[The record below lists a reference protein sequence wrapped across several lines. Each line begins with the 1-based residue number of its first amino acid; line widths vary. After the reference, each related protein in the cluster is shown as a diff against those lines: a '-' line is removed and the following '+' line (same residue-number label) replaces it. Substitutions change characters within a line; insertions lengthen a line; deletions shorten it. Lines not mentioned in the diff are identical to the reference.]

1 MFIKDKFKL
10 LKGRNG
16 GFCDRLTSSSYNASN
31 ARNSSYKVELE
42 VGGRN
47 GNLSIGLY
55 YPSTRQYQEII
66 SYINISVHWRQVEEY
81 FEPTYEIFHLVLH
94 ACVNN
99 NISYIGLD
107 NIDLLQLSK
116 DGKYTKS
123 CSVKQF
129 SCGDNSC
136 ISIDKICDFR
146 EDCLNGQDESNITCD
161 SLPLGAY
168 CNFDSPNWCG
178 WHNVK
183 SGDLIKD
190 DLDWKWHT
198 GSTPTQDT
206 GPTEDHTTGNGHY
219 MYMHSSGGTFLE
231 TTVLESPVF
240 DAPNE
245 KLGQNCQVHFH
256 YYMYGGYVSKL
267 VLKLVP
273 LNDDDLK
280 PCEEKNRVILFDK
293 FKDQGQKWHFAAVD
307 IKNITKRF
315 KLHFIGYIGF
325 SKQSDIALDDI
336 SLSPSCFGGKKD
348 FNITVTPKCMVSEW
362 SDWTESDLKGVSYR
376 IGNITRSS
384 ENEKCRKHG
393 QVQYAKVYSFGS
405 CGYHGPT
412 GPTQFKCDSAYKS
425 SSVKVKVISSGTLKG
440 TQVWTVPENG
450 TYGISAAGGRGGTG
464 INAPNVSGGGY
475 VEGKFN
481 LTEGEKIYIVVG
493 QPGSDACS
501 HQRNGEIK
509 DVCHKGLPANEEEF
523 LRRHGWGGGGGG
535 GATFVFKYDDKDN
548 VVPLIVAGGG
558 GGQGYRSS
566 GTQHK
571 KRILNTYNTSGS
583 NGVTTH
589 YSSGG
594 GGGWNGTTL
603 YPQAGYSLLEGATG
617 GLSCNGSFSVQTPG
631 GFGGG
636 GAACLSGG
644 GGGGFTGGDASTDD
658 DPYKSGQD
666 GSNYF
671 HPMIKDENVISH
683 LSARTEAF
691 VEINFLLNC
700 PCDYWCNISDWEKP
714 VFACLCPAEQVL
726 SPDGFHCEDM
736 HVTLQ
741 PAMMEEVFDMRYIIA
756 IGVSVTV
763 LFLILAAVLICRV
776 NQQKKKQNAKL
787 VRMELNST
795 PTRGYAI
802 RTSTANGLLPSS
814 FLHSTGIMAEYN
826 PNYEFVVAN
835 CPEQRLN
842 EINANNL
849 RLVRALGNGAFGEVY
864 KGFLSGVP
872 DVHGELPV
880 AVKTLPALTTEQ
892 AELDFLM
899 EAVIMSKFQHPNI
912 VKFIGVCFECH
923 PRYIILEL
931 LEGGDLKTFL
941 REMRPKSMSLK
952 GTMTPS
958 LTCIDLLKIAI
969 DIAKGCQHLEDKHF
983 IHRDIA
989 ARNCL
994 LTCKGPN
1001 RKCKIADFGMTKD
1014 IYRSDYYKKGGKAML
1029 PIKWMP
1035 PEAFLDGIFSTKTD
1049 VWSFGI
1055 LLWEIFSMG
1064 YMPYPGRTNHDVMQ
1078 YVTSGG
1084 RLEAPQQCPPVM
1096 YQLMSI
1102 CWAAIPETRPTFSE
1116 LIERLQRA
1124 KQMPEVINAQ
1134 IPTFYQIPKLP
1145 VLSAECVEPLEDSDE
1160 EEQCNQ
1166 CVRDSESKEPLLPLH
1181 EQTDENIES
1190 QFISTFNVTF
1200 NHDNLGS
1207 EASEKS
1213 LSSQTR
1219 DSDWTNQSPV
1229 LTNAN
1234 IQCNVNLEED

>member
-1 MFIKDKFKL
+1 MKNTGEGAVKQAWCTCMDGLGFSCSHVGALFWKIEYAVRNSMTGSSPTPKRSIKSGGGKENDFRWMKLRSGKTTRRTRSLNLNNLQGFHPLSPAPGTKVGEGTIAKDLKSIPEEATEEKHLDNSDNLDHPEDRGAAAPVPKAKETGDKFKL

-66 SYINISVHWRQVEEY
+66 SYINISVHWRQVEDY
-81 FEPTYEIFHLVLH
+81 FEPTYEIFQLVLH

-168 CNFDSPNWCG
+168 CNFDSPDWCG

-206 GPTEDHTTGNGHY
+206 GPMEDHTTGNGHY

-450 TYGISAAGGRGGTG
+450 TYG
-464 INAPNVSGGGY
+464 
-475 VEGKFN
+475 
-481 LTEGEKIYIVVG
+481 
-493 QPGSDACS
+493 
-501 HQRNGEIK
+501 
-509 DVCHKGLPANEEEF
+509 
-523 LRRHGWGGGGGG
+523 
-535 GATFVFKYDDKDN
+535 
-548 VVPLIVAGGG
+548 
-558 GGQGYRSS
+558 
-566 GTQHK
+566 
-571 KRILNTYNTSGS
+571 
-583 NGVTTH
+583 
-589 YSSGG
+589 
-594 GGGWNGTTL
+594 
-603 YPQAGYSLLEGATG
+603 
-617 GLSCNGSFSVQTPG
+617 
-631 GFGGG
+631 
-636 GAACLSGG
+636 
-644 GGGGFTGGDASTDD
+644 
-658 DPYKSGQD
+658 
-666 GSNYF
+666 
-671 HPMIKDENVISH
+671 
-683 LSARTEAF
+683 
-691 VEINFLLNC
+691 
-700 PCDYWCNISDWEKP
+700 
-714 VFACLCPAEQVL
+714 
-726 SPDGFHCEDM
+726 
-736 HVTLQ
+736 
-741 PAMMEEVFDMRYIIA
+741 
-756 IGVSVTV
+756 
-763 LFLILAAVLICRV
+763 
-776 NQQKKKQNAKL
+776 
-787 VRMELNST
+787 
-795 PTRGYAI
+795 
-802 RTSTANGLLPSS
+802 
-814 FLHSTGIMAEYN
+814 
-826 PNYEFVVAN
+826 
-835 CPEQRLN
+835 
-842 EINANNL
+842 
-849 RLVRALGNGAFGEVY
+849 
-864 KGFLSGVP
+864 
-872 DVHGELPV
+872 
-880 AVKTLPALTTEQ
+880 
-892 AELDFLM
+892 
-899 EAVIMSKFQHPNI
+899 
-912 VKFIGVCFECH
+912 
-923 PRYIILEL
+923 
-931 LEGGDLKTFL
+931 
-941 REMRPKSMSLK
+941 
-952 GTMTPS
+952 
-958 LTCIDLLKIAI
+958 
-969 DIAKGCQHLEDKHF
+969 
-983 IHRDIA
+983 
-989 ARNCL
+989 
-994 LTCKGPN
+994 
-1001 RKCKIADFGMTKD
+1001 
-1014 IYRSDYYKKGGKAML
+1014 
-1029 PIKWMP
+1029 
-1035 PEAFLDGIFSTKTD
+1035 
-1049 VWSFGI
+1049 
-1055 LLWEIFSMG
+1055 
-1064 YMPYPGRTNHDVMQ
+1064 
-1078 YVTSGG
+1078 
-1084 RLEAPQQCPPVM
+1084 
-1096 YQLMSI
+1096 
-1102 CWAAIPETRPTFSE
+1102 
-1116 LIERLQRA
+1116 
-1124 KQMPEVINAQ
+1124 
-1134 IPTFYQIPKLP
+1134 
-1145 VLSAECVEPLEDSDE
+1145 
-1160 EEQCNQ
+1160 
-1166 CVRDSESKEPLLPLH
+1166 
-1181 EQTDENIES
+1181 
-1190 QFISTFNVTF
+1190 
-1200 NHDNLGS
+1200 
-1207 EASEKS
+1207 
-1213 LSSQTR
+1213 
-1219 DSDWTNQSPV
+1219 
-1229 LTNAN
+1229 
-1234 IQCNVNLEED
+1234 